1 MLYICII
8 ITPLFSDPDKMYYDG
23 YDEEAVD
30 EILPNLYMS
39 MYELGIWSKP
49 ENSPYIWYFFC
60 MLNHCTNMKS

>member
-1 MLYICII
+1 
-8 ITPLFSDPDKMYYDG
+8 MYYDG
-23 YDEEAVD
+23 YDEEALD

-39 MYELGIWSKP
+39 MYQLGIWSKP